1 MEIGWI
7 KLHRKLQDCWI
18 WQEKPFDKGRAWVDL
33 LLSAMHHD
41 KKILINNEIVII
53 SRGSFMTSIVKLS
66 ERWGWSR
73 NKVVRYLNLLE
84 KEQML
89 DTERTPNGTLINIVK
104 YEDYQISEEANEST
118 HGATN
123 ETASETPVET
133 PLETADESQN
143 KNIKNYKND
152 KNEKNEGEYAHTH
165 EDVDFEEIWR
175 YTYEAYPKK
184 SNHASA
190 KTEWMNKLLPVVE
203 QNRKE
208 VSKIIWKA
216 VKAFVADYTEKN
228 PDDTAYRYI
237 PTFNKWMTEDL
248 DYWMAEVERRDNN
261 A

>member
-41 KKILINNEIVII
+41 KKMLINNEIVII

-84 KEQML
+84 KEHML

-104 YEDYQISEEANEST
+104 YEDYQVSEEANEST
-118 HGATN
+118 RGATN
-123 ETASETPVET
+123 ETASETPLEA

-143 KNIKNYKND
+143 KNIKNY

-165 EDVDFEEIWR
+165 EDVDFEKIWQ

-208 VSKIIWKA
+208 VSKIVWKA
-216 VKAFVADYTEKN
+216 VKLFVADYTEKN